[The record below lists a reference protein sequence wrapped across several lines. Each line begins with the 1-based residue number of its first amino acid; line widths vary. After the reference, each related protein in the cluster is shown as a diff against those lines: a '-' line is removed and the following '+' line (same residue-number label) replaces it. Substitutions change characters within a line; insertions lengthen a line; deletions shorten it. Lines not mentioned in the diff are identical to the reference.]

1 MQINIDI
8 LEKLLPNV
16 LTIVTQLI
24 ATFILFYFMKKLAW
38 KPVREILQK
47 RSEFEHNKLMEA
59 ARLKEESEL
68 LNQQAKREIQKAGVE
83 AKQLITIGKTEGER
97 IKSELLAEAK
107 RRSEEALAD
116 TKKELALEKE
126 QLKKEIHKEIV
137 EVAMM
142 AAGKLV
148 SEKLDEDKDRQAI
161 ERFIKEVKTK

>member
-59 ARLKEESEL
+59 ARLKEE
-68 LNQQAKREIQKAGVE
+68 QAKQEIQKAGIE

-97 IKSELLAEAK
+97 IKSELMAEAK